1 MKAMVAL
8 ANMTNPEMLR
18 EAALLLERENQKLI
32 EKNLELT
39 REILRMKGATPEEL
53 QLKLAELERQLKNAN
68 KARFGRS
75 TEKHTRKKTTST
87 EEDAELAQ
95 TGHGPTPQPGL
106 AFEEEIHLLDDADK
120 MCPQCGGALAEWEGQ
135 FEESELID
143 VVERT
148 WVVRKVKRQ
157 KYRCGCQACIET
169 ALGPTMLIPG
179 GRYSPDVAVE
189 IAADKYLDH
198 NPLQR
203 QTRKMKREN
212 FIVTAQTLWDQLE
225 AAASWLMP
233 TYERIVEFVRSHPVI
248 GIDETHWK
256 FLGSN
261 GAEHAQHRWQAWV
274 IAAPTAVA
282 YRILESRSALAA
294 RIVLGD
300 FKGIGIVDGYS
311 VYEHLAKEGDFTIA
325 NCWAHVRRKFIELE
339 NVISTQTR
347 DEILALIAE
356 LYAIEDEADGNVEV
370 LARLRRERSRGVI
383 TRIRDWLFNQKA
395 TELPRGAFA
404 KAIDY
409 ALERWAGLTR
419 FVDDARIPIDNN
431 GSERAMR
438 GPVLGRKNH
447 YGSKSQRGTEVAALY
462 YTLFETAKLCD
473 FDPKE
478 FVRSSLH
485 RAINGAPPL
494 LPHEL
499 RAALDDALAPP
510 AVDLTRGSG
519 E

>member
-1 MKAMVAL
+1 MVAL

-18 EAALLLERENQKLI
+18 QAAMLLERENQKLI
-32 EKNLELT
+32 DKNLELT
-39 REILRMKGATPEEL
+39 REILQMKGATPEEL
-53 QLKLAELERQLKNAN
+53 QLKLAELERQLANAN

-75 TEKHTRKKTTST
+75 TEKRKPKKTKK
-87 EEDAELAQ
+87 EGEDAAEPTQ

-106 AFEEEIHLLDDADK
+106 AFEEEIHLLDEADK

-135 FEESELID
+135 FEESDLID

-148 WVVRKVKRQ
+148 WIVRKVKRQ
-157 KYRCGCQACIET
+157 KYRCGCQACVDT

-179 GRYSPDVAVE
+179 GRYAPDVAVE

-198 NPLQR
+198 SPLQR

-212 FIVTAQTLWDQLE
+212 FIVTAQTLWDQIE
-225 AAASWLMP
+225 AAAVWLAP
-233 TYERIVEFVRSHPVI
+233 TYEKIVEFVRSHPVI

-261 GAEHAQHRWQAWV
+261 GAEHVQHRWQAWV

-282 YRILESRSALAA
+282 YRILESRSSAAA
-294 RIVLGD
+294 RQVLGD
-300 FKGIGIVDGYS
+300 FKGIGVVDGYG
-311 VYEHLAKEGDFTIA
+311 VYEHLAKAGDVSIA

-339 NVISTQTR
+339 HVISEKTR
-347 DEILALIAE
+347 EEIIALIAE
-356 LYAIEDEADGNVEV
+356 LYAVEREADGNDEV
-370 LARLRRERSRGVI
+370 LARLRKERSRDIV
-383 TRIRDWLFNQKA
+383 TRIRDWLFEKKA

-404 KAIDY
+404 KAINY
-409 ALERWAGLTR
+409 ALDRWGGLIR
-419 FVDDARIPIDNN
+419 FLDDARIPLDNN
-431 GSERAMR
+431 RSERAMR
-438 GPVLGRKNH
+438 GPVIGRKNH

-478 FVRSSLH
+478 YVRSSLH

-499 RAALDDALAPP
+499 RAALDEALAPP
-510 AVDLTRGSG
+510 AVEATTGLG